1 MEHEKTTTSLVA
13 VLAALL
19 CCFPGCH
26 HSGGPELGQ
35 APSPPPTPPP
45 TKHMKLIIDTLPTGA
60 HVHALR
66 NGQWADTGLVTPFE
80 VALEID
86 VETKNAREISGRKV
100 DPWDPDATMSLE
112 SGLLYRHCPASEGG
126 RRFISPWGNG
136 AMLRFN
142 GMSFAF
148 PNEVF
153 RPEADEYIYLG
164 ELLESGDDRYVVKL
178 WSRYHIAPAMPPPV
192 YVPPTAP
199 AEEEQPLIQTP
210 QPTDPGL
217 PPVIPQPEQ
226 QVPGPPPTLPPK
238 PPKRAP
244 PPPRQ
249 PREVTCPTCG
259 GTGFIVCP
267 GCQGRCYLGKCTVC
281 NGTGQRWVNGTNVG
295 CTNCNSTGRM
305 KCRMCLSADIPQGKI
320 PCKRCNGTGKVTVP

>member
-1 MEHEKTTTSLVA
+1 MGNMEHEQTTTSLVA

-45 TKHMKLIIDTLPTGA
+45 TKHMRLIIDTRPSGA
-60 HVHALR
+60 RV
-66 NGQWADTGLVTPFE
+66 GDTGLRTPFE
-80 VALEID
+80 VSLEVD
-86 VETKNAREISGRKV
+86 LETKNLRAIDGRQV
-100 DPWDPDATMSLE
+100 DPWDPDAKVRLE
-112 SGLLYRHCPASEGG
+112 SGLRYENWYFAEGG
-126 RRFISPWGNG
+126 HRKVGLSLGSWGGGKIVFDRMTFTWANAVWRLPSDYYYLIS
-136 AMLRFN
+136 
-142 GMSFAF
+142 
-148 PNEVF
+148 
-153 RPEADEYIYLG
+153 DI
-164 ELLESGDDRYVVKL
+164 LESGEDTYVL
-178 WSRYHIAPAMPPPV
+178 RLEPPPGFFSSPPQPPV
-192 YVPPTAP
+192 DVSPLVRQPADIPPPEPQPPDVLPPAPQPADVSPPAPPYVPPVP
-199 AEEEQPLIQTP
+199 PP
-210 QPTDPGL
+210 QP
-217 PPVIPQPEQ
+217 PPSMP
-226 QVPGPPPTLPPK
+226 
-238 PPKRAP
+238 R
-244 PPPRQ
+244 PPRQ